1 MEKGRRRVT
10 AATAPSFGQKHEAV
24 PALTDGVLE
33 AVRTFAGG
41 APQSDDITILTLRYL
56 GPRG

>member
-1 MEKGRRRVT
+1 MLT
-10 AATAPSFGQKHEAV
+10 AR
-24 PALTDGVLE
+24 VLE
-33 AVRTFAGG
+33 AVRGFAGE